1 MSTSVE
7 QRIVEMKFDNAG
19 FAKGVE
25 QTIDDLDRLDKATT
39 FDGGKKGLKQLQVAA
54 DQVNFNHLVDEV
66 HSISESLNRMQSFG
80 FQVFENLTQ
89 RAIDWGANMVKSLSI
104 DQIGGGFRE
113 YELKMDSVRTI
124 MSSSG
129 ADIDTVNKYLQ
140 ELNEY
145 SDKTIYSFSDMTSS
159 IGKFTNAGVDLDKA
173 VTAIQGISN
182 EAALSG
188 ANANDASRAM
198 YNFAQALSSGS
209 VKLIDWKSIE
219 TANMAT
225 VEFKEE
231 LLKTA
236 LALGTVVEK
245 EGGYVTTTTNAQGKV
260 SDLFTSTT
268 GFNESLNNQW
278 MTTDVLVE
286 TLSRYAD
293 ETTEVGARAF
303 DAAQEVTTYTKMM
316 DSLKE
321 AVGSGWATT
330 FEILFGDLE
339 HAKILWTSVNEVIS
353 GIIQGISDTRNG
365 ILELWK
371 ASGAHTALLD
381 GLKNVF
387 YIFRDITSYIGLALE
402 TLFGHRYLQN
412 FEQTAK
418 FFSDRKGF
426 AGNLVTI
433 KRISDFLIVLSY
445 RFRDLTAMVREKFN
459 PEIESSRHFL
469 EEIYQSTQAILIP
482 ARFIF
487 RIVSGIASKVLPPL
501 VKAVAGAA
509 RLVIFLISRIG
520 YALTEG
526 GLQMK
531 LYALADDIV
540 NVVGGAIDFVTGI
553 LKKTI
558 GLVDKLVKSGAF
570 AKFGIVGNGIGQ
582 AFSTGFQKAIIA
594 ISNFISTAYGKLKV
608 FGEAAAKALGF
619 ENLGAA
625 MKRLGDYLA
634 KKFVKAIELTVKGFG
649 NLKKTLK
656 SFYKTMKPIV
666 SFLTEKFLGA
676 LTEIK
681 KFLSTNGTI
690 KKIKKSVDDFFKSF
704 DKAKDAADDVASV
717 KDQVEEFVKQ
727 GLSLEEAKKKV
738 ANISGAFKDWGGFV
752 DYVKDKFD
760 KLVQTITKSKPVE
773 AILKGISD
781 LETKI
786 KNTQIYKVL
795 SGIISNIK
803 ENIAES
809 DVFKTIQDKFGGLI
823 GMIQTAISNSS
834 FGDVIDKVKGAF
846 HGFTEDV
853 KSLDTTSLTDFFW
866 GIVDAAKELINNI
879 NQIRTDILETV
890 VNKIKEVYGA
900 LFPEQA
906 MDEKAEA
913 GSLFEKVKT
922 VITGGLLGL
931 VEGIRGFNW
940 DYVIDIFRAGLS
952 VYFLGTL
959 AKLLKNFHKSTNL
972 FGVIINSFSN
982 ILSNFAKS
990 VKAAKYQILAQAL
1003 FKAAEGIALIAAS
1016 LILLSLVPEEK
1027 LQAAVGALGAILV
1040 LLLLIIAVK
1049 GIFAKMGKKDDD
1061 GPSEAAEQLSETGK
1075 NLVETIKEF
1084 GETLNASIKS
1094 FLKNASI
1101 AILIASLTTAVAI
1114 LAGVVMKL
1122 GGMKWEQIWQG
1133 LFSLGMILV
1142 ALVGFLAL
1150 IKKYIAVSGGEKSF
1164 MKISGLITAMAIGVN
1179 RLAKACLDLAGMEDF
1194 ETGFNRLVQIIGLI
1208 GLAVAGLGLVV
1219 KYLIQDTELVQ
1230 ISVLI
1235 GVLALAIMVLTPAL
1249 IGLAAVPTERLL
1261 GVILALAGLVAV
1273 VGLFGMIADVMSK
1286 ASVSFKELGIAILA
1300 LVGLAAGLLIFAAA
1314 ITVLALAAPLLE
1326 AHATTIIAA
1335 IAGFC
1340 LVFAVFIGLAWVGQ
1354 TALIGLGTGLLMI
1367 SGAVALFGLGL
1378 FLVAAACATFA
1389 KSLDA
1394 MIENVIGH
1402 EDDATKAIGIVM
1414 YAIVKGIV
1422 DGLGYAIAAFVAG
1435 IDDTVIALREH
1446 LPSALENLTA
1456 LLIESIA
1463 AIFGGI
1469 IDAIID
1475 GIKWIGKTIKNFGK
1489 KANAGEEI
1497 DDIADDIQKETDDK
1511 LIPTA
1516 KNTRKSMDEIL
1527 NTPTTTDLSST
1538 GSNLDD
1544 VEALIRSKVAP
1555 YKDASN
1561 ELGDASVSGMDKN
1574 AELQGYT
1581 GDMENTLSA
1590 FNLKSKNL
1598 IEGGGPDFTSYANGW
1613 SEATATEG
1621 AGAVGATQ
1629 DTVDKQL
1636 AALTGMDTPGAAK
1649 GTTLSYEEAL
1659 KAYSGGPIGTTEE
1672 MSNEVLGTLKNTD
1685 TPAAGKKNDEDYA
1698 DSIEKNGYLVEN
1710 ASKSV
1715 ATDGANAAGRVGG
1728 PLAKSNMYF
1737 FVQGAADG
1745 IEENADIFYKACEK
1759 LMEGGLDTM
1768 NQTAEIRSPS
1778 RKTMESGYYL
1788 VAGAAKGVINNSR
1801 MLFDAMFGMT
1811 DNMLGILRGA
1821 MSTVPDILESDSWN
1835 VNPKVTPVLD
1845 STRAIGGL
1853 RSLNDILTG
1862 TTSAAVGLTATNKID
1877 VGDAVNQLS
1886 GITAQNNK
1894 DVIRS
1899 LDRNTAMTSRLIDI
1913 LQNQKIYLDGKTCVG
1928 GMLNEID
1935 RQLGMKQVL
1944 AGRRGN
1950 G

>member
-25 QTIDDLDRLDKATT
+25 QTIDDLDKLDKATT

-104 DQIGGGFRE
+104 DQIGGGFHE

-339 HAKILWTSVNEVIS
+339 HAKILWTNVNEVIS

-371 ASGAHTALLD
+371 AAGGHTAMLD

-412 FEQTAK
+412 FEETAK

-433 KRISDFLIVLSY
+433 KRISDFLISLSV

-469 EEIYQSTQAILIP
+469 EEIYQCTQAILIP

-520 YALTEG
+520 YTLTEG

-540 NVVGGAIDFVTGI
+540 NVVGGAIDFVTGV
-553 LKKTI
+553 LKKSI
-558 GLVDKLVKSGAF
+558 GIVDKLVKSGAF

-582 AFSTGFQKAIIA
+582 AVGAGFQKAIIT
-594 ISNFISTAYGKLKV
+594 ISNFISIAYGKLKA
-608 FGEAAAKALGF
+608 FGEEVAKGLGF
-619 ENLGAA
+619 KDLNAAIKQLGT
-625 MKRLGDYLA
+625 YLT
-634 KKFVKAIELTVKGFG
+634 KKLVKAIELTLKGFT

-656 SFYKTMKPIV
+656 SLHKTMKPIV
-666 SFLTEKFLGA
+666 SFLTEKFLGT

-717 KDQVEEFVKQ
+717 KDQIKEFVKQ

-795 SGIISNIK
+795 SGIVSNIK
-803 ENIAES
+803 ENIVES
-809 DVFKTIQDKFGGLI
+809 DIFKTIQDKFGGLI
-823 GMIQTAISNSS
+823 EMIQTAISNSS
-834 FGDVIDKVKGAF
+834 FGDVIDKVKNAF

-853 KSLDTTSLTDFFW
+853 SSLDTTSLTDFFW
-866 GIVDAAKELINNI
+866 GIVDAAKELIRNI

-890 VNKIKEVYGA
+890 VNKIKEIYGA
-900 LFPEQA
+900 LFPEQV

-952 VYFLGTL
+952 IYFLGTL

-1027 LQAAVGALGAILV
+1027 LQAAVGALGAILL
-1040 LLLLIIAVK
+1040 LLLLIVAVK
-1049 GIFAKMGKKDDD
+1049 GVLAKMGKKDDD
-1061 GPSEAAEQLSETGK
+1061 GAGEAAEKLSETGK

-1084 GETLNASIKS
+1084 GETLNMSIKS
-1094 FLKNASI
+1094 FLKNASTTM
-1101 AILIASLTTAVAI
+1101 LIASLTTAVAI

-1142 ALVGFLAL
+1142 TLVGFLAL
-1150 IKKYIAVSGGEKSF
+1150 IKEYIAVSGGEKSF

-1179 RLAKACLDLAGMEDF
+1179 RLAKACLDLAGMQDF
-1194 ETGFNRLVQIIGLI
+1194 ETGFNRLVQLIGLL

-1235 GVLALAIMVLTPAL
+1235 GVLALAILVLTPAL

-1340 LVFAVFIGLAWVGQ
+1340 LVFAVFIGLAWIGQ
-1354 TALIGLGTGLLMI
+1354 KALIGLGTGLLMI

-1389 KSLDA
+1389 NSLDA
-1394 MIENVIGH
+1394 MIKNVIGH
-1402 EDDATKAIGIVM
+1402 EDDATKAIGVVM
-1414 YAIVKGIV
+1414 YAIIKGIV

-1435 IDDTVIALREH
+1435 VDDTVIALREH

-1456 LLIESIA
+1456 LLLESIA

-1475 GIKWIGKTIKNFGK
+1475 GVKWIAKTIKNFGK
-1489 KANAGEEI
+1489 AEGAEGVDAVAEGIREEK
-1497 DDIADDIQKETDDK
+1497 DKE
-1511 LIPTA
+1511 LIPA
-1516 KNTRKSMDEIL
+1516 AEDARKSMDDVL
-1527 NTPTTTDLSST
+1527 NEPTTTDLSST
-1538 GSNLDD
+1538 GSNLGN
-1544 VEALIRSKVAP
+1544 VTKLLKSYVPEYS
-1555 YKDASN
+1555 DASD
-1561 ELGDASVSGMDKN
+1561 ELGDAAVSGFDKN
-1574 AELQGYT
+1574 PELQGYT
-1581 GDMENTLSA
+1581 GEMEDTLSA

-1598 IEGGGPDFTSYANGW
+1598 VEGGGPDFASYANGW

-1621 AGAVGATQ
+1621 DGVVAATENTVGLQ
-1629 DTVDKQL
+1629 EQSLFGLDYE
-1636 AALTGMDTPGAAK
+1636 GAAK
-1649 GTTLSYEEAL
+1649 DGNLSYEEAL
-1659 KAYSGGPIGTTEE
+1659 KAYSSGPVGSTED
-1672 MSNEVLGTLKNTD
+1672 MTDDILGTLKATD

-1715 ATDGANAAGRVGG
+1715 AADGANAAGRVGG
-1728 PLAKSNMYF
+1728 PLAKSNMYY

-1745 IEENADIFYKACEK
+1745 IEENADIFYKACAK

-1788 VAGAAKGVINNSR
+1788 VAGAAKGVINNSK
-1801 MLFDAMFGMT
+1801 MLFDAMFGMS
-1811 DNMLGILRGA
+1811 DNMLGILSGA
-1821 MSTVPDILESDSWN
+1821 MSTVPEILESDSWN

-1845 STRAIGGL
+1845 STMAIGGL
-1853 RSLNDILTG
+1853 RSFNDILSG
-1862 TTSAAVGLTATNKID
+1862 TTSATMGLTTTNKID

-1886 GITAQNNK
+1886 GITDRNNQ
-1894 DVIRS
+1894 DVLRA
-1899 LDRNTAMTSRLIDI
+1899 LDKNTAMTSRLIDI

-1928 GMLNEID
+1928 GMVNEID
-1935 RQLGMKQVL
+1935 RQLGRKQIL